1 MGLPLRITFKDDD
14 YTYQI
19 NNSNQIDQN
28 TTTLQ
33 LILNGETINLVK
45 DDKQSWV
52 QKDSETTID
61 PELIQALGRSVSLRL
76 RM

>member
-1 MGLPLRITFKDDD
+1 MGLPLRITFDDKD

-19 NNSNQIDQN
+19 LN
-28 TTTLQ
+28 TNLINKDTTELE
-33 LILNGETINLVK
+33 IIFNGEKVELVMDNK
-45 DDKQSWV
+45 KTWV
-52 QKDSETTID
+52 QKDQSNTID

>member
-1 MGLPLRITFKDDD
+1 MGLPLRITFDDKD

-19 NNSNQIDQN
+19 LN
-28 TTTLQ
+28 TNLINKDTTELE
-33 LILNGETINLVK
+33 IIFNGEKVELVMDNK
-45 DDKQSWV
+45 KTWV
-52 QKDSETTID
+52 QKDQGNTID